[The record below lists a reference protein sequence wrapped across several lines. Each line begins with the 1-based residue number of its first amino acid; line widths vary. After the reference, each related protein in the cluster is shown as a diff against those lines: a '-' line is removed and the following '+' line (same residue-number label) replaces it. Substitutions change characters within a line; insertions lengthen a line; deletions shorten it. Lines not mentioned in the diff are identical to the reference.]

1 MNSTA
6 HRPANPVA
14 VFLAGLQAGMI
25 GICWMLAWLGLSAM
39 GQSRS
44 FWTAENLMASVFH
57 GGAAIRRGFGF
68 STLSGIALYLLVYSL
83 LGAGFAVAVRNRF
96 TGLGT
101 GLLDRREAEGQSISR
116 RRRHSPRLRLQHVE
130 RYRTLPAGLQPA
142 GRRVRRGRAQS
153 VHRPGDG
160 SAGRALFGG
169 LVLPVVSRARP
180 NPDAAGVAAAR
191 REQHRLRP
199 RDLRSMAGPLPG
211 LSSQTGAAGR
221 RWGRR

>member
-6 HRPANPVA
+6 HRPANPLA
-14 VFLAGLQAGMI
+14 VSLAGLQAGMI

-101 GLLDRREAEGQSISR
+101 VLVGVLFSVGWYCLWFRVLGQTVMPLVWLL
-116 RRRHSPRLRLQHVE
+116 HSESSTAFGHVIFGAMIA
-130 RYRTLPAGLQPA
+130 RFPAY
-142 GRRVRRGRAQS
+142 
-153 VHRPGDG
+153 
-160 SAGRALFGG
+160 
-169 LVLPVVSRARP
+169 
-180 NPDAAGVAAAR
+180 
-191 REQHRLRP
+191 
-199 RDLRSMAGPLPG
+199 LPG
-211 LSSQTGAAGR
+211 LDQPAPPAPAPEPPGEAVPPAPGLN
-221 RWGRR
+221 